1 METASFLSSL
11 LKMVFSLAI
20 VLGMMIGAMYF
31 IKKLLH
37 NAIPAIDR
45 GSMIKILANRY
56 LGPKSSIMVVDVAGQ
71 IIVVGLSNQQMTVL
85 TTISDKDQLVKL
97 RNMQINEEISGIPI
111 IQQFARCK
119 EKITSAMDNFRK

>member
-37 NAIPAIDR
+37 NATPAIDR